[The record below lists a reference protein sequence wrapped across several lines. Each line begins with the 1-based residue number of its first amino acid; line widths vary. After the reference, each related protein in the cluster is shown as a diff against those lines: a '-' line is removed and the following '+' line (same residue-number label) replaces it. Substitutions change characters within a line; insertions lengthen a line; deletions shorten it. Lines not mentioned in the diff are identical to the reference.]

1 MDPTTLRTPRTLR
14 IRLAAGA
21 LIVGFTALAAGCA
34 STDAQGPDAA
44 ASEKPEAP
52 SICLISEGSSS
63 PTLDIAVRRAFADRG
78 YQVRLVEAKDARV
91 KTCRFVFNLTSG
103 VARNPSEHPDFI
115 ALEYRDA
122 YTGESKRVRWKKTG
136 TAGGAFVRARSYG
149 NELGT
154 ERRPVEAGNALL
166 TGFYDDPDR
175 IVRGLVDRVLPPFDA
190 RVFKKSGR

>member
-103 VARNPSEHPDFI
+103 VARNPSELPDFI

-136 TAGGAFVRARSYG
+136 TAGGAFVRA
-149 NELGT
+149 
-154 ERRPVEAGNALL
+154 RRPVEAGNALL